1 VKEIPSGQGLR
12 RLFACRHKSNN
23 ACTESLRQSFSGK
36 MPTPA
41 LSGRVVFVEHLPG
54 LPHCAPPAEVE
65 VSNLPLVEPVN
76 YARDINGAVQVPV

>member
-1 VKEIPSGQGLR
+1 
-12 RLFACRHKSNN
+12 
-23 ACTESLRQSFSGK
+23 